1 MTSLDFDIIYS
12 RFLSKV
18 QAYDFLDLSEDQV
31 NSFMC
36 DWLKSSLSKPY
47 IRRLFSTLTVD
58 DEIQCLS
65 YEMTYSVDDLSD
77 QDFII
82 EVLSIGMIIEW
93 LEPKINSIL
102 NISQMFGSK
111 EEKFY
116 SQSAHLGELMSLRD
130 TLYKKQRRM
139 IADRGYIWNSYL
151 GGE

>member
-1 MTSLDFDIIYS
+1 MTSLNFDVIYS

-18 QAYDFLDLSEDQV
+18 QAYDFLDLSEYQI
-31 NSFMC
+31 NSFMY
-36 DWLKSSLSKPY
+36 DWLKSSVSKPY
-47 IRRLFSTLTVD
+47 IRRLFSSILID
-58 DEIQCLS
+58 AEAQSLS
-65 YEMTYSVDDLSD
+65 YEMIYSVDDSSD
-77 QDFII
+77 QDFVI

-93 LEPKINSIL
+93 LEPKINSVL

-139 IADRGYIWNSYL
+139 VTDRGYIWNSYL
-151 GGE
+151 DGE

>member
-1 MTSLDFDIIYS
+1 MASLNFDVIYS

-18 QAYDFLDLSEDQV
+18 QAYDFLDLSEYQI
-31 NSFMC
+31 NSFMY
-36 DWLKSSLSKPY
+36 DWLKSSVSKPY
-47 IRRLFSTLTVD
+47 IRRLFSSILLD
-58 DEIQCLS
+58 AEKQSLS
-65 YEMTYSVDDLSD
+65 YEMTYSVDDSSD

-82 EVLSIGMIIEW
+82 EVLAIGMIIEW

-139 IADRGYIWNSYL
+139 VTDRGYIWNSYL
-151 GGE
+151 DGE

>member
-1 MTSLDFDIIYS
+1 MASLNFDVIYS

-18 QAYDFLDLSEDQV
+18 QAYDFLDLSEYQI
-31 NSFMC
+31 NSFMY
-36 DWLKSSLSKPY
+36 DWLKSSVSKPY
-47 IRRLFSTLTVD
+47 IRRLFSSILIDAETQSLA
-58 DEIQCLS
+58 
-65 YEMTYSVDDLSD
+65 YEMTYSVDDSSD

-82 EVLSIGMIIEW
+82 EVLAIGMIIEW

-130 TLYKKQRRM
+130 TLCKKQRRM
-139 IADRGYIWNSYL
+139 VTDRGYIWNSYL
-151 GGE
+151 DGE